1 MRIGKLL
8 LDNSDV
14 DRRSGA
20 GAVDLG
26 VGHCEAG
33 FWLREKVWRSRSKDK
48 VKTKQIRLSN

>member
-1 MRIGKLL
+1 MRLGKLL
-8 LDNSDV
+8 LDNSNV

-33 FWLREKVWRSRSKDK
+33 FWLREEGKFGEVEAETK
-48 VKTKQIRLSN
+48 VK